1 MYSLDNSYAICLA
14 DGKNYYLAGT
24 SNTKATK
31 ITKIIGEPFMAKV
44 YVSAFKG
51 LQKEEMILVEC
62 EEGHTHAVLNRFSDT
77 PLFSQNHEAL
87 DFLV

>member
-1 MYSLDNSYAICLA
+1 MYSSDNSYAVCLT
-14 DGKNYYLAGT
+14 DGKNHYLAGT
-24 SNTKATK
+24 NMKSPIK
-31 ITKIIGEPFMAKV
+31 IVRKIGEPFISKV
-44 YVSAFKG
+44 YVSALKG
-51 LQKEEMILVEC
+51 IQREEMILVEC

>member
-1 MYSLDNSYAICLA
+1 MYSSDNSYAICLA

-62 EEGHTHAVLNRFSDT
+62 EKGLIHSVMNRFSDT
-77 PLFSQNHEAL
+77 PIFPQVHEQL
-87 DFLV
+87 DFFI